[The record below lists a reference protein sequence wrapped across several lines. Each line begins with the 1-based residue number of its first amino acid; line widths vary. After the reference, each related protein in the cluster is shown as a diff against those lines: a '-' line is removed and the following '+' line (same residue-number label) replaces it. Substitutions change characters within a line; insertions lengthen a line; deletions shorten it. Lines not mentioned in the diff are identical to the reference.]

1 MTNSI
6 GSRYS
11 SLSTMSSNSES
22 TKTRTLGS
30 LTPGSKEEKAALAEL
45 RHERLLFCL
54 GSLLGTC
61 VEVEVK
67 GGSVF
72 RGIFHGASKEL
83 GLCLK
88 YCYLLEQ
95 RTKTPSSVI
104 ETLVVEPKDFVQ
116 LFAKDVDFQDEG
128 CVKTSLPSHSDWN
141 TDAEIAART
150 GTTGASG
157 ARELQPF
164 EEVVSLPGNT
174 TQAVTFG
181 DLDSSVVPEWDQ
193 FTLNKEKFGVK
204 STFKEELYTTK
215 LDRSAPDFDAKLRKA
230 EELAQQIRR
239 AETSNIH
246 LKEERG
252 QELERDYDEELL
264 YGAVVRESNPVEV
277 NQKFSDR
284 NPTMNSSMSIV
295 REELN
300 GNSESTVP
308 AEPLYVSDF
317 RQRTTEEFRRFKEE
331 MDKKVKSSS
340 MSKNENDQYEK
351 RYNEAA
357 SVHEENTNFQLPK
370 NVKDNGFQEI
380 SSKLGKLPAASR
392 LNVHAAEFR
401 PGQGFV
407 YHASNNTVGNNSFTS
422 MQEDSDLGH
431 EFVSLSTNEG
441 PKSNMCSGGVETTT
455 VTQEEEQTDS
465 LNDARM
471 NYQSINYP
479 YNSYSASAPFEGSPT
494 FIPYNNMTVG
504 YNTKPGF
511 GVPPNVTSPPMMGRN
526 MTPSFA
532 IPMNTYPMPNI
543 PQAMNVPY
551 YYGPGQ
557 QFYYAAAY
565 HGMLNPAHYVPNFP
579 IPPAAVGSPVMGGF
593 QPRSPPNDWI
603 PGNDSSPYLGPASFR
618 STQRAAMGVPVS
630 PQQTSE
636 RTTGNEKVSK

>member
-22 TKTRTLGS
+22 TKSKTLGG

-54 GSLLGTC
+54 GSLLGTY

-88 YCYLLEQ
+88 YCHLLEE
-95 RTKTPSSVI
+95 RTKTKKNVI

-116 LFAKDVDFQDEG
+116 LIAKDVDFQNED
-128 CVKTSLPSHSDWN
+128 CVKASFSSHSDWN

-150 GTTGASG
+150 GTTSAGG

-164 EEVVSLPGNT
+164 EEIVSLPEDASQG
-174 TQAVTFG
+174 VTFG

-193 FTLNKEKFGVK
+193 FALNKEKFGIK

-239 AETSNIH
+239 AETTNIH

-264 YGAVVRESNPVEV
+264 YGAVVRENDAVES
-277 NQKFSDR
+277 NQKSYEKKS
-284 NPTMNSSMSIV
+284 TKSSMSV
-295 REELN
+295 VKEELN
-300 GNSESTVP
+300 GDSDSITP
-308 AEPLYVSDF
+308 AESSYVSDF

-340 MSKNENDQYEK
+340 VSKNENNEYEE
-351 RYNEAA
+351 RINDGR
-357 SVHEENTNFQLPK
+357 SIHEDSAIFQLPK
-370 NVKDNGFQEI
+370 NVKDNRVFEN
-380 SSKLGKLPAASR
+380 SNESEKLPTTSR

-401 PGQGFV
+401 PGQGFI
-407 YHASNNTVGNNSFTS
+407 YHAPNTGK
-422 MQEDSDLGH
+422 
-431 EFVSLSTNEG
+431 FVSLSTNEVA
-441 PKSNMCSGGVETTT
+441 KSNMHTEGVEAPTATP
-455 VTQEEEQTDS
+455 EEEEASS
-465 LNDARM
+465 LNNMRM
-471 NYQSINYP
+471 SYQSVNYP
-479 YNSYSASAPFEGSPT
+479 YGSYSVSAPFEGSPT
-494 FIPYNNMTVG
+494 FVPYNMTVG
-504 YNTKPGF
+504 YNAKSGF
-511 GVPPNVTSPPMMGRN
+511 AIPPNVTSPPMMGRN
-526 MTPSFA
+526 MAPSFTV
-532 IPMNTYPMPNI
+532 PMNTYPMPNI
-543 PQAMNVPY
+543 PQTMNVPY

-557 QFYYAAAY
+557 QFYYATAY

-579 IPPAAVGSPVMGGF
+579 IPSAAVGSPVIGGF
-593 QPRSPPNDWI
+593 QPRSPPNDWV
-603 PGNDSSPYLGPASFR
+603 PGNDASPYLGPVSFPPSVR
-618 STQRAAMGVPVS
+618 SSQRAAMGVPVS
-630 PQQTSE
+630 PKQNSE
-636 RTTGNEKVSK
+636 QTTGNESKVSK